1 MAKPDALF
9 PPVSVRELHARG
21 IEQPDFVFITG
32 DAYID
37 HPSFGAAIITRVL
50 ESRGYSVGLIVQPDW
65 HSAEAFRALGKPRLA
80 FLVSSGNI
88 DSMVNHYAVSGARR
102 DVDAYTEGGKAG
114 RRPDRAAIVYAN
126 RCREAFAGVPLI
138 LGGIEAS
145 LRRFAHYDYWDDR
158 VRHSI
163 LYDACADLL
172 VYGMGERAI
181 VQIARGLAAGK
192 RISELTDIPGTC
204 IRVSGPECAADAIRL
219 PSYGEVA
226 ADKRKY
232 CEAFAAQAREQDAI
246 RGKRLLQPHEKGC
259 LLCNPPAQ
267 PLSTAELD
275 EVYALPFT
283 RRPHPS
289 IREHVPA
296 LDEVSFSV
304 TSARGCFGNCS
315 FCALTFHQ
323 GRVVTGRSHASI
335 LSEADALT
343 RDPAFKGYIHDVGGP
358 TANFRHPACEKQL
371 KSGACAQKQCIG
383 FTPCKNL
390 DTSEADY
397 VALLRKLRSLPRVKK
412 VFVRSGVRYD
422 YAMLDR
428 DDAFLRELI
437 EHHVS
442 GQLKVAPEHVSD
454 RVLKYMNKP
463 PHAVYERFVQK
474 YEAINKSLGMKQY
487 LVPYLISSHPGA
499 TMHDAIELA
508 QYLKRT
514 GHRPE
519 QVQDFYPT
527 PGTAS
532 TCMYHTGLDPA
543 TMQPVYVAKSREEKA
558 MQRALLQCHIRKNE
572 PLIRKAL
579 RAADREDLI
588 GPGKNCLVP
597 AEHAPAEGRR
607 ANAGYPVKARGR
619 SVAGNGGKRKP
630 GRKGRASRRTGG

>member
-1 MAKPDALF
+1 MAKQKNIF
-9 PPVSVRELHARG
+9 PPVSRAEMRSRG
-21 IEQPDFVFITG
+21 IEQLDFIFVSG

-37 HPSFGAAIITRVL
+37 HPSFGAAIITRLL
-50 ESRGYSVGLIVQPDW
+50 ESRGFTVGLIAQPDW
-65 HSAEAFRALGKPRLA
+65 HSAEAFQVLGKPKLA

-102 DVDAYTEGGKAG
+102 DTDAYTERGEAG
-114 RRPDRAAIVYAN
+114 RRPDRATIVYAN
-126 RCREAFAGVPLI
+126 RCKQAYAGVPLI
-138 LGGIEAS
+138 IGGIEAS

-163 LYDACADLL
+163 LYDACADIL

-181 VQIARGLAAGK
+181 IKIAEGLKAGK
-192 RISELTDIPGTC
+192 SVSELTDIPGTC
-204 IRVSGPECAADAIRL
+204 VRVNSAESAKGAILL
-219 PSYGEVA
+219 PSYTDVVK
-226 ADKRKY
+226 DKKKY
-232 CEAFAAQAREQDAI
+232 CEAFSTQTKEQDAV
-246 RGKRLLQPHEKGC
+246 RGKRLLQPHEKGL
-259 LLCNPPAQ
+259 LLCNPPAR

-283 RRPHPS
+283 RRPHPM
-289 IREHVPA
+289 ITGHVPA
-296 LDEVSFSV
+296 LDEVSFSI
-304 TSARGCFGNCS
+304 TSARGCFGNCN

-335 LSEADALT
+335 LDEAESLT
-343 RDPAFKGYIHDVGGP
+343 HEPDFKGYIHDVGGP

-371 KSGACAQKQCIG
+371 RSGVCADRQCVG
-383 FTPCKNL
+383 FTACRNL
-390 DTSEADY
+390 DTSEDDY
-397 VALLRKLRSLPRVKK
+397 VSLLRKLRELPNVKK

-428 DDAFLRELI
+428 DDTFLRELI

-474 YEAINKSLGMKQY
+474 YEAINKSLGMRQY
-487 LVPYLISSHPGA
+487 LVPYLISSHPGSNI
-499 TMHDAIELA
+499 HDAIELA
-508 QYLKRT
+508 QYLKTT
-514 GHRPE
+514 GHKPE

-558 MQRALLQCHIRKNE
+558 MQRALMQCHIRRNW

-579 RAADREDLI
+579 RSADREDLI
-588 GPGKNCLVP
+588 GSGRNCLVP
-597 AEHAPAEGRR
+597 PDYLSPDEQRASSMRNPQPRNGKKSAGGGGQNRGRGRR
-607 ANAGYPVKARGR
+607 
-619 SVAGNGGKRKP
+619 
-630 GRKGRASRRTGG
+630 